1 MRYDENTR
9 LSRIL
14 EEHPWLERELPR
26 RYPELKAMDN
36 PAARFLLKRMSVKD
50 AGRMGGI
57 PARTLL
63 EELEKLID
71 EVEPENG

>member
-1 MRYDENTR
+1 MAYDEKTR

-26 RYPELKAMDN
+26 RYPELKKLDS

-50 AGRMGGI
+50 ASRMSGI
-57 PARTLL
+57 PAEELL
-63 EELEKLID
+63 RELEKLIGQL
-71 EVEPENG
+71 EPENG